1 MRKLTQI
8 TTIVLA
14 LFFIMPSANAQK
26 FGYINSQQ
34 LMQDIP
40 EVKEANAN
48 IETFRTQLQKKG
60 QDMVKGLQAK
70 YADLQR
76 KQESGEI
83 APKQLEEEA
92 QKLKEEEAALMK
104 FEQDSQQKI
113 LKKSEDLIQP
123 LMDKIN
129 TAIKE
134 VAAESGFDYIFDY
147 STGFVLFADEST
159 DVSDLIKAKLGL

>member
-14 LFFIMPSANAQK
+14 LFFIVPSVHAQK

-40 EVKEANAN
+40 EVKEANSN
-48 IETFRTQLQKKG
+48 IETFKSQLQKKG
-60 QDMVKGLQAK
+60 QDMVKNLQAK
-70 YADLQR
+70 YADLQKR
-76 KQESGEI
+76 QESGEI
-83 APKQLEEEA
+83 APKQLEGEA
-92 QKLKEEEAALMK
+92 QKLKDEEAALMK

-129 TAIKE
+129 AAIKE
-134 VAAESGFDYIFDY
+134 VASEKGFDYIFDY

-159 DVSDLIKAKLGL
+159 DVSSLIKAKLGL